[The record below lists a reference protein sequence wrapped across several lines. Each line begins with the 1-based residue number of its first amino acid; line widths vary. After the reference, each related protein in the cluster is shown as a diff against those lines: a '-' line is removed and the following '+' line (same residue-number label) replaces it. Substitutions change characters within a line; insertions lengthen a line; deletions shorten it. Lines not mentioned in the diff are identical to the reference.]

1 MPRMPAKIRKRF
13 QEGIDILDAEVEE
26 TLVRG
31 RGLLGTPPELHTLED
46 WRVMWAKWRGVVLP
60 KVIEYFPGTR
70 PAACYIV
77 GEIEPRPLQ
86 APPPLNNCLF
96 KIYIG
101 SERGEGVWFHDYPE
115 PYQRDETRHLR
126 DLGIIDDVE
135 LKRYRRWMRGEDR
148 REYPHEQGRYE

>member
-1 MPRMPAKIRKRF
+1 MPAKIRKRF
-13 QEGIDILDAEVEE
+13 QEGMDILDAEVEE
-26 TLVRG
+26 ALVRG
-31 RGLLGTPPELHTLED
+31 RGLLGTPPELHTLEN
-46 WRVMWAKWRGVVLP
+46 WRAMWAKWRDVVLP

-86 APPPLNNCLF
+86 VPPPLNNCLF
-96 KIYIG
+96 KVYIG
-101 SERGEGVWFHDYPE
+101 SERGGGVWFHDYPE
-115 PYQRDETRHLR
+115 PYQRDEARHLR
-126 DLGIIDDVE
+126 DLGIIDDAE